1 MKKSLDGG
9 QRLVAYYRYSGG
21 GGQTE
26 QSIEGQ
32 RRDCEAWA
40 RSHGL
45 IITHEYIDRHIS
57 GKTDNRAA
65 FQQMMQ
71 DSDRHAF
78 DLLICW
84 KTDRLARNRYDSA
97 IYKSRLRKNGVKIMY
112 AAESCIEGPEG
123 IILEG
128 LMESLAEYYSA
139 ELSQKLR
146 RGQRE
151 SALKCHSLG
160 GYHALGLTTNKNHEF
175 VIDETQAPT
184 VRYIFE
190 RYVAGDTAAEIVQH
204 LNSEGKR
211 TAKGNTFNKNSVLR
225 IITNE
230 RYTGTYICKSHG
242 IRVQHA
248 FPAIIDQ
255 DLFDRAQQQLEQ
267 NRSGRAP
274 ADGRAD
280 YILSGKL
287 FCGYCKSA
295 MKGVSGNGNGGKYFY
310 YACPRR
316 VEKKCKKHNIEKTFL
331 ENLVVRATANFIL
344 SSGKLEEIAD
354 RVIELQKADLARP
367 DPEREMLA
375 SELEENTRKQSN
387 ILRTIEAGAAS
398 AKLAARLA
406 ELEKQEAVLR
416 GRLMEIDL
424 QRPRELAFTR
434 EQLLFMLEQFRRDPD
449 EQDDD
454 YKRRLLTTFVTS
466 VWVTDDKILV
476 QFALNGK
483 SSTPE
488 SVLLDLLHGEPNEES
503 DDNMSN
509 SVRFDRVSL
518 GGGDGSRTH
527 VRKELSVSISG
538 CRRSTTFPPRHAG
551 RQANALVAS

>member
-1 MKKSLDGG
+1 MKTSLDGS

-40 RSHGL
+40 KSHGL
-45 IITHEYIDRHIS
+45 IISHEYIDRHIS

-97 IYKSRLRKNGVKIMY
+97 VYKSRLRKNGVKILY
-112 AAESCIEGPEG
+112 AAESYADGPEG

-190 RYVAGDTAAEIVQH
+190 RYVAGDTAAEIVQQ
-204 LNSEGKR
+204 LNAEGKR
-211 TAKGNTFNKNSVLR
+211 TVRGNAFNKNSVLR

-242 IRVQHA
+242 VRVEHA
-248 FPAIIDQ
+248 FPALIDR
-255 DLFDRAQQQLEQ
+255 DLFDRAQRKLEQ

-274 ADGRAD
+274 AAGRAD

-287 FCGYCKSA
+287 FCGCCNSV
-295 MKGVSGNGNGGKYFY
+295 MKGISGNGNGGKYFY
-310 YACPRR
+310 YTCPRR
-316 VEKKCKKHNIEKTFL
+316 AEKKCKKHNIEKSFL
-331 ENLVVRATANFIL
+331 ENLVVQATANHIL
-344 SSGKLEEIAD
+344 TPGKLEEIAD
-354 RVIELQKADLARP
+354 RMIELQKADLARP
-367 DPEREMLA
+367 DPEREMLV
-375 SELEENTRKQSN
+375 SELAENTRKQAN
-387 ILRTIEAGAAS
+387 ILQTIEAGAAS
-398 AKLAARLA
+398 AKLAARLTA
-406 ELEKQEAVLR
+406 LEQQEAALTD
-416 GRLMEIDL
+416 RLTEIDL
-424 QRPRELAFTR
+424 QRSQAPIFTR
-434 EQLLFMLEQFRRDPD
+434 EQLIFLLEQFRRDPD

-454 YKRRLLTTFVTS
+454 YKRRILTTFVTG
-466 VWVTDDKILV
+466 VWLTDDKVLV

-488 SVLLDLLHGEPNEES
+488 SVLLYLSGDGPDGNNN
-503 DDNMSN
+503 DDTSN
-509 SVRFDRVSL
+509 SARFDRVTN
-518 GGGDGSRTH
+518 GGACATQDKPSA
-527 VRKELSVSISG
+527 
-538 CRRSTTFPPRHAG
+538 TTFVLP
-551 RQANALVAS
+551 QALFLLIGPVKNHNS